1 MLFAVSILGADAQPA
16 KPVES
21 VTVTGQSARAEQI
34 KRFVESFAAPTYLLG
49 KLSRWETGVCPIA
62 AGLRPAALQF
72 IVQRLRD
79 DAKLVSAP
87 VNARPDCRPNIEIVF
102 TTT

>member
-1 MLFAVSILGADAQPA
+1 MRTVVILVLAGLAAAAAQPA
-16 KPVES
+16 KAPAVES
-21 VTVTGQSARAEQI
+21 VTVTGERARAEQI

-79 DAKLVSAP
+79 DAKLVGAP
-87 VNARPDCRPNIEIVF
+87 VNAKPDC
-102 TTT
+102 